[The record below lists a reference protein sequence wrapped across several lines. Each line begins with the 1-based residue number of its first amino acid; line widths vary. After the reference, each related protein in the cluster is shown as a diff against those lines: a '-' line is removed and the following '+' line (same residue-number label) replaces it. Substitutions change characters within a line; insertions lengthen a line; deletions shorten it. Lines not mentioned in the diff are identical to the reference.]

1 MVRRHWPFAIL
12 LAAGVALRAAA
23 TVAYRPALVYLDT
36 PRYLGGD
43 QGGLDPLGY
52 TYLLLRPVLLAGGG
66 LTGVAVAQHALGLAM
81 AAALYALA
89 IRHGAGRW
97 LAALAAAPVLL
108 DAYQVQA
115 EQTIMPDVL
124 FEALVVAAM
133 TVLLWPRPP
142 VAPDEDSSPRAAT
155 APLDRG
161 AARGVRPALGWVA
174 CGALLLGVSATVRQ
188 VGVLFVVPLLAY
200 VLTAGPG
207 WPSKAWRRNRAL
219 RALSVL
225 AVFAV
230 PVAGYMAFS
239 QAVLGTGFRLSN
251 MNDAYL
257 YGRLAYAADCAT
269 LKVPGYARPLC
280 PAPSTAARLGVDG
293 LSTDPS
299 SAVFSY
305 RPPKGISRSA
315 ATRSFDQAVLTQQ
328 PLRVVKGIAGDAI
341 KVFALTRDTNP
352 GDPPIA
358 RWQFQAG
365 LPLLPGSGRIG
376 TRREPRTAGNRT
388 AGRRATQLPAP
399 RRVHA
404 GPAAARLPH
413 RRSPRLRSEPPTPPG
428 PGTRRTARDRPRP
441 DRSSRRRPVRVLL
454 ALPAAPARH
463 AAAGRRARRRRLPSA
478 CRNPPVRRRGHNES
492 VHNDQDEPEIK
503 ALTSSVVYTDNW
515 IRLRRDEIER
525 RDGSRGTYA
534 VIERRDFAVVIPA
547 ERGGFHL
554 VEEYRYPVGRRSWSF
569 PQGGFPHGE
578 SGTPE
583 ELARLE
589 LAQETG
595 LRAQRMA
602 HLGRL
607 TAGHGMTNQYAVY
620 FLATGLT
627 PGEADP
633 EPEEYGI
640 RHEWVPRE
648 QFEKMVQE
656 RQIVDDSTL
665 AAYALLLLAER
676 RGDLTVPLSRRVP
689 AVGAEL
695 RGAGQLGAAL
705 GAVLDRRGQRLAAA
719 HAELRAARVR
729 RRAVAARRPGRRRG
743 SSSSRAGAGAGAG
756 AGGGAAC

>member
-1 MVRRHWPFAIL
+1 MRDGTGRIYDALVTWRAMVRRHWPFAIL
-12 LAAGVALRAAA
+12 LAAGMALRAAA
-23 TVAYRPALVYLDT
+23 TVAYRPALIYIDT

-52 TYLLLRPVLLAGGG
+52 TYLLLRPVLGAGGG

-89 IRHGAGRW
+89 IRYGTGRW

-133 TVLLWPRPP
+133 TVLLWPRPS
-142 VAPDEDSSPRAAT
+142 VAPGEDSSPRACGAGSV
-155 APLDRG
+155 RGG
-161 AARGVRPALGWVA
+161 AARGVGHGAAGRRAVRSAVGGLRADRRARLAVESVAKPRHKSPRCA
-174 CGALLLGVSATVRQ
+174 CGVRGARDRLH
-188 VGVLFVVPLLAY
+188 GVLRGG
-200 VLTAGPG
+200 AGDRVSG
-207 WPSKAWRRNRAL
+207 
-219 RALSVL
+219 
-225 AVFAV
+225 
-230 PVAGYMAFS
+230 
-239 QAVLGTGFRLSN
+239 LSN
-251 MNDAYL
+251 TNDAYL
-257 YGRLAYAADCAT
+257 YGRPVSAADCAT

-280 PAPSTAARLGVDG
+280 PAPAIAARLGVDG

-305 RPPKGISRSA
+305 RPPQGISRST

-328 PLRVVKGIAGDAI
+328 PLRVAKGIAGDAI

-358 RWQFQAG
+358 RWQFQEAYPVYRAADESVLGGNDGPQVTEPLAG
-365 LPLLPGSGRIG
+365 ALRGYQLHGGYTPGPLLLAFLI
-376 TRREPRTAGNRT
+376 AG
-388 AGRRATQLPAP
+388 
-399 RRVHA
+399 
-404 GPAAARLPH
+404 AARL
-413 RRSPRLRSEPPTPPG
+413 RGEPPTPPG
-428 PGTRRTARDRPRP
+428 PGTRRTARHRARP

-454 ALPAAPARH
+454 ALPASPARH

-478 CRNPPVRRRGHNES
+478 CRNPPVSRRGHNES
-492 VHNDQDEPEIK
+492 VHNDPDEPEIK

-534 VIERRDFAVVIPA
+534 VIERRDFAVIIPA

-602 HLGRL
+602 PPGQADRGPRHDQPVRRL
-607 TAGHGMTNQYAVY
+607 
-620 FLATGLT
+620 
-627 PGEADP
+627 
-633 EPEEYGI
+633 
-640 RHEWVPRE
+640 
-648 QFEKMVQE
+648 
-656 RQIVDDSTL
+656 
-665 AAYALLLLAER
+665 
-676 RGDLTVPLSRRVP
+676 LSRDRPDAGRGGPRAGGVRHQ
-689 AVGAEL
+689 ARVGAARAVRED
-695 RGAGQLGAAL
+695 GAGTP
-705 GAVLDRRGQRLAAA
+705 DRRRL
-719 HAELRAARVR
+719 H
-729 RRAVAARRPGRRRG
+729 ARRLRPAAPRRT
-743 SSSSRAGAGAGAG
+743 SR
-756 AGGGAAC
+756 